1 MAAIFTIVLNVT
13 FFILLL
19 LEVIGEW
26 AGSLSEDM
34 WEGGHPM
41 NFVCFLFVC
50 LLHCKYIFFNF
61 NVKPNVVILF

>member
-26 AGSLSEDM
+26 AGSLSEDI
-34 WEGGHPM
+34 WEGGHPI
-41 NFVCFLFVC
+41 NFLFVFVC
-50 LLHCKYIFFNF
+50 LFTPL
-61 NVKPNVVILF
+61 